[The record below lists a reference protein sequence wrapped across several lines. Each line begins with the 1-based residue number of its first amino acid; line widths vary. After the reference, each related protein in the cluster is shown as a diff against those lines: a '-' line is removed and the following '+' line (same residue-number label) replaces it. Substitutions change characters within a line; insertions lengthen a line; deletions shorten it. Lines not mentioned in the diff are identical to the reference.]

1 MVTLELQSTA
11 AQQRQSDTF
20 QQVDPVAALQQL
32 VIQYRTA
39 RVASSRAAQQKRSA
53 SNSPHPLCSASYSS
67 KKQPS
72 ADARAPRCC
81 SSNRAGST
89 PHQYTNDGVR
99 LSELGEQPLAIG
111 TAEPLVSKEGELS
124 FSLQAA
130 EGVVV
135 SYDGVPD
142 AAGEAGHTQHRKYVC
157 STKDDPLVKGRPAL
171 PDLFRQKGAFS
182 LLQPSL
188 GSEISF
194 SQLDSQRS
202 QQQPVLLVNLQAFLA
217 EKLQMADRLQ
227 AAYGLQ
233 DRSSLTTANL
243 VLDAHRQVF
252 EAFIHSFTTYR
263 PLLLKVRAAYE
274 EALQDA
280 LTSQADNIH
289 MKAQLAVLHQRKAD
303 AIDKARGSGNDAA
316 VSGRGAL
323 YERLVEAQGR
333 QEQAAASAA
342 AEEAANAAAT
352 AELRAAR
359 AEAADLKLR
368 IMKARSSMLTNSSF
382 AQKQNAHV
390 TTST

>member
-1 MVTLELQSTA
+1 MPHGCS
-11 AQQRQSDTF
+11 
-20 QQVDPVAALQQL
+20 
-32 VIQYRTA
+32 
-39 RVASSRAAQQKRSA
+39 SSRS
-53 SNSPHPLCSASYSS
+53 
-67 KKQPS
+67 
-72 ADARAPRCC
+72 
-81 SSNRAGST
+81 GST
-89 PHQYTNDGVR
+89 PHHYTNDGVR

-111 TAEPLVSKEGELS
+111 TAEPLVSEEGELS
-124 FSLQAA
+124 FSLPATK
-130 EGVVV
+130 GVVV
-135 SYDGVPD
+135 SFSGVPD
-142 AAGEAGHTQHRKYVC
+142 AAGEAGHSQRRK
-157 STKDDPLVKGRPAL
+157 PAL

-194 SQLDSQRS
+194 SQLDSRRR
-202 QQQPVLLVNLQAFLA
+202 QQQPILLMNLQAFLA

-227 AAYGLQ
+227 AAYGQQ

-289 MKAQLAVLHQRKAD
+289 MKAQLAVLHQRKAN
-303 AIDKARGSGNDAA
+303 AVDKARGSGNDAA

-323 YERLVEAQGR
+323 YERLLEAQGR

-368 IMKARSSMLTNSSF
+368 IMLVVDSASESDSRWKVPKVRLLGGQVRGDRLGIRGNHIWGNAAVQPLSELGDGPRSLL
-382 AQKQNAHV
+382 V
-390 TTST
+390 TESHDDDGNLKLLRECLCALKYSRMKRIEGGWAPG